1 MKGNDKMANDS
12 HYMTLDMIE
21 QITRNDGSQYYE
33 LGNVELNG
41 RAELAANRGLIKEV
55 RIVRLN
61 ISSSTA
67 VKTYEKYINKHYQ
80 MPVWNFKQWVEWQK
94 PAGKI
99 ANAFNTILKE
109 NHIA

>member
-1 MKGNDKMANDS
+1 MANDS

-67 VKTYEKYINKHYQ
+67 VKTYEKYINEHYQ
-80 MPVWNFKQWVEWQK
+80 MLVWNFKQWVEWQK

>member
-1 MKGNDKMANDS
+1 MAANN
-12 HYMTLDMIE
+12 YMTLDMIE

-55 RIVRLN
+55 RIIRLN

-67 VKTYEKYINKHYQ
+67 VKTYEKYINDHYQ
-80 MPVWNFKQWVEWQK
+80 MPEWNFTKWIEWKK

-99 ANAFNTILKE
+99 ADAFATILKE
-109 NHIA
+109 NHVA